1 MDPTN
6 IGIVGMEGDK
16 KAILGMIFKA
26 SVKQRSFISIL
37 GMGGRERL
45 PSRRRCSWIP
55 KSQATLISQSG
66 LM

>member
-1 MDPTN
+1 MDPTS
-6 IGIVGMEGDK
+6 IGIVGMEDDK
-16 KAILGMIFKA
+16 KAILGMICKA
-26 SVKQRSFISIL
+26 SMKRRSVISII

-45 PSRRRCSWIP
+45 PSRRCSWIP